1 MRLLVVNVNT
11 TTSMTDQ
18 IAARRSRLL
27 RLAPRSSGS
36 PLHWRWE
43 RSSTWPWPGDDCQ
56 SSPPKGSA
64 ATKQPNPHEPAGH
77 RGPANRVI
85 RERVTNMA
93 IGTGLDNIT
102 ELRSSPCRGEDAP
115 TAISL
120 LD

>member
-1 MRLLVVNVNT
+1 MRLVVVNVNT

-56 SSPPKGSA
+56 SSPPNGSN

-77 RGPANRVI
+77 RRP
-85 RERVTNMA
+85 
-93 IGTGLDNIT
+93 TG
-102 ELRSSPCRGEDAP
+102 
-115 TAISL
+115 
-120 LD
+120 

>member
-1 MRLLVVNVNT
+1 MRLLVVAVNT

-18 IAARRSRLL
+18 IAPRRGRLL
-27 RLAPRSSGS
+27 GLAPRSSGS

-56 SSPPKGSA
+56 SSPPKRSA

-102 ELRSSPCRGEDAP
+102 EFEELALPGEDAP

>member
-1 MRLLVVNVNT
+1 
-11 TTSMTDQ
+11 
-18 IAARRSRLL
+18 
-27 RLAPRSSGS
+27 
-36 PLHWRWE
+36 
-43 RSSTWPWPGDDCQ
+43 
-56 SSPPKGSA
+56 
-64 ATKQPNPHEPAGH
+64 
-77 RGPANRVI
+77 VI